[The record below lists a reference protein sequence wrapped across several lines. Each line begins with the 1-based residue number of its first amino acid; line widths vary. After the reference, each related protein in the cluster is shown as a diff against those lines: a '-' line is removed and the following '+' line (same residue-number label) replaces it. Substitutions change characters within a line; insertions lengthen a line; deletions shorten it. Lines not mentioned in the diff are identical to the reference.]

1 MTRKIIHIDMDAFYA
16 AIEQRDFPE
25 LRGKPVVV
33 GGSPTSRGVVAT
45 ASYEAR
51 KYGIR
56 SAMPSATAY
65 RLCPH
70 AIFMPPRFDAYKSV
84 SIQLHHIFQQYT
96 DIIEPLALD
105 EAYLDVT
112 INKKEEKSATY
123 LAKEILVQIHSET
136 HLTAS
141 AGISFNKFLA
151 KLASGWQKPNGITT
165 IAPEQAQQFVDNL
178 PIGQFYG
185 VGKATENKMLRLGI
199 RNGKD
204 LQDFGVDHLVAH
216 FGNKM
221 GNFFYNL
228 SFCNDDRIVNPLRE
242 RKSIG
247 REFTFQCD
255 LQGEETIKTEILKI
269 AKIVCAEME
278 SKNLYGRTVQLKLR
292 YADFKTITRSYSLEK
307 PTNSE
312 ETVQE
317 VLLFLLTR
325 VLVNHTPIRLLGV
338 SLCSFGEK
346 KTKTKASDIKNIT
359 AHRNAKALREEKI
372 DTLL

>member
-25 LRGKPVVV
+25 LQGKPVVV
-33 GGSPTSRGVVAT
+33 GGMPQLRGVVAT

-56 SAMPSATAY
+56 SAMPSSTAY

-70 AIFMPPRFDAYKSV
+70 AIFMPPRFDVYKSV
-84 SIQLHHIFQQYT
+84 SDQLHQIFHEYT

-112 INKKEEKSATY
+112 INKEDEKSATY
-123 LAKEILVQIHSET
+123 LARRILAKIYSEI
-136 HLTAS
+136 HLKAS

-165 IAPEQAQQFVDNL
+165 IAPSQAQQFVDKL

-199 RNGKD
+199 RTGRD
-204 LQDFGVDHLVAH
+204 LQDFGLDRLTSS

-221 GNFFYNL
+221 GGFFYSL
-228 SFCNDDRIVNPLRE
+228 SICKDERIVNPSRE

-247 REFTFQCD
+247 REITFQSD
-255 LQGEETIKTEILKI
+255 LEGEEVIKMEVLKI
-269 AKIVCAEME
+269 AEMVCSEMQ
-278 SKNLYGRTVQLKLR
+278 SKDLYGRTIQLKLR
-292 YADFKTITRSYSLEK
+292 YSDFKTITRSFSLEK
-307 PTNSE
+307 PTNAKE
-312 ETVQE
+312 AVQE
-317 VLLFLLTR
+317 VLLLLLTQISMD
-325 VLVNHTPIRLLGV
+325 HAPIRLIGI
-338 SLCSFGEK
+338 SLSSFGEK
-346 KTKTKASDIKNIT
+346 KIKTKVSGLDLFDHYN
-359 AHRNAKALREEKI
+359 L
-372 DTLL
+372 DF

>member
-25 LRGKPVVV
+25 LQGKPVVV
-33 GGSPTSRGVVAT
+33 GGFPKFRGVVAT

-84 SIQLHHIFQQYT
+84 SVQLHHIFQQYT

-112 INKKEEKSATY
+112 INKKGEKYATY
-123 LAKEILVQIHSET
+123 LAKKILVQIYSET

-141 AGISFNKFLA
+141 AGVSFNKFLA
-151 KLASGWQKPNGITT
+151 KLASGWQKPNGITI
-165 IAPEQAQQFVDNL
+165 IAPEQAQHFVDKL

-204 LQDFGVDHLVAH
+204 LQDFGIDRLVAY

-221 GNFFYNL
+221 GKFFYDL
-228 SFCNDDRIVNPLRE
+228 SFCNDERIVNTLRE

-247 REFTFQCD
+247 KESTFQFD
-255 LQGEETIKTEILKI
+255 LEGEKIIKTEILKI
-269 AKIVCAEME
+269 AEIVCAEMQ

-292 YADFKTITRSYSLEK
+292 YADFKTITRSHSLEK
-307 PTNSE
+307 PTNSQE
-312 ETVQE
+312 IVQE
-317 VLLFLLTR
+317 VLLLLLTQI
-325 VLVNHTPIRLLGV
+325 LVNNAPIRLLGV
-338 SLCSFGEK
+338 SLSSFGEK
-346 KTKTKASDIKNIT
+346 KTKIKISGFDLFEHYNL
-359 AHRNAKALREEKI
+359 KL
-372 DTLL
+372 

>member
-25 LRGKPVVV
+25 LQGKPVVV
-33 GGSPTSRGVVAT
+33 GGLPKLRGVVAT

-56 SAMPSATAY
+56 SAMPSTTAY

-70 AIFMPPRFDAYKSV
+70 AIFMPPRFDVYKSV
-84 SIQLHHIFQQYT
+84 SVQIHHIYQQYT
-96 DIIEPLALD
+96 DIFEPLALD

-112 INKKEEKSATY
+112 TNKKEETSATY
-123 LAKEILVQIHSET
+123 LAKKILAQIYSET

-165 IAPEQAQQFVDNL
+165 IAPKQAQQFVDKL

-185 VGKATENKMLRLGI
+185 VGKATEKKMLRLGI

-204 LQDFGVDHLVAH
+204 LQNFGVDRLVAY

-221 GNFFYNL
+221 GGFFYNL
-228 SFCNDDRIVNPLRE
+228 SLCIDERLVNPSRE

-247 REFTFQCD
+247 KEFTFQCD
-255 LQGEETIKTEILKI
+255 LEGEETIKIEILKI
-269 AKIVCAEME
+269 AKIVCAEMQ
-278 SKNLYGRTVQLKLR
+278 SQNLYGRTVRLKLR
-292 YADFKTITRSYSLEK
+292 YADFTTITRSYSLEK

-312 ETVQE
+312 KTVQE
-317 VLLFLLTR
+317 VLLLLLTQ
-325 VLVNHTPIRLLGV
+325 LLENHAPIRLLGV
-338 SLCSFGEK
+338 SLSSFGEK
-346 KTKTKASDIKNIT
+346 KTKPKVLDFNLFDHYNIE
-359 AHRNAKALREEKI
+359 LY
-372 DTLL
+372 

>member
-25 LRGKPVVV
+25 LQGKPVVV
-33 GGSPTSRGVVAT
+33 GGFPKFRGVVAT

-70 AIFMPPRFDAYKSV
+70 AVFMPPRFDVYKSV
-84 SIQLHHIFQQYT
+84 SVQLHYIFQQYT

-112 INKKEEKSATY
+112 INKKGEKSATY
-123 LAKEILVQIHSET
+123 LAKKILVQIYSET

-141 AGISFNKFLA
+141 AGVSFNKFLA
-151 KLASGWQKPNGITT
+151 KLGSGWQKPNGITI
-165 IAPEQAQQFVDNL
+165 IAPEQAQHFVDKL

-204 LQDFGVDHLVAH
+204 LQDFGVDRLVAY

-221 GNFFYNL
+221 GRFFYNL
-228 SFCNDDRIVNPLRE
+228 SFCNDERIVNTLRE

-247 REFTFQCD
+247 KESTFQFD
-255 LQGEETIKTEILKI
+255 LEGEEIIKTEILKI
-269 AKIVCAEME
+269 AKIVCVEMQ

-292 YADFKTITRSYSLEK
+292 YADFKTITRSHSLEK
-307 PTNSE
+307 PTNSQE
-312 ETVQE
+312 IVQE
-317 VLLFLLTR
+317 VLLLLLTQI
-325 VLVNHTPIRLLGV
+325 LVNNAPIRLLGV
-338 SLCSFGEK
+338 SLSSFGEK
-346 KTKTKASDIKNIT
+346 KTKTKVSGFDLFDHYNLK
-359 AHRNAKALREEKI
+359 L
-372 DTLL
+372 